1 MITMKKYNT
10 NRETVRSPLMIGA
23 TIIVTSILMGLM
35 FFAAH
40 LRMDTSTMASREVS
54 DVCTTSL
61 MTSTSST
68 STTSSTTTTTET
80 TTTTTVTTTTKMTET
95 TTSQMTVVVTEPITE
110 YVEPEVESDSTPEPT
125 PEPIPQPV
133 EEPVMATDLPITEY
147 ERVLLTNIVA
157 SEYGSDYHGY
167 GGPPITLYERACV
180 VAVVM
185 NRVYNS
191 GFPNTI
197 EGVLTEP
204 HQFSGYYASSSYFSS
219 VTQNCIDAVYYY
231 FAHASEFPYYL
242 SFWGDGAYN
251 HFS

>member
-23 TIIVTSILMGLM
+23 TIIVTSILIGIM

-40 LRMDTSTMASREVS
+40 LRMDTSTKASGEVS

-68 STTSSTTTTTET
+68 STTSSTITTTKT
-80 TTTTTVTTTTKMTET
+80 TTTTMVTTTTKMTET

-110 YVEPEVESDSTPEPT
+110 YVEPEVDPDPTPEPT

-157 SEYGSDYHGY
+157 SEYGSECHGY
-167 GGPPITLYERACV
+167 GGPPVTLYERACV

>member
-40 LRMDTSTMASREVS
+40 LRMDTSTKASGGVS

-68 STTSSTTTTTET
+68 STTSSTTTTTKT
-80 TTTTTVTTTTKMTET
+80 TTTTMVTTTTKMTET
-95 TTSQMTVVVTEPITE
+95 TTSQMTVVATEPITE
-110 YVEPEVESDSTPEPT
+110 YVEPEVEPEPT
-125 PEPIPQPV
+125 PESIPQPV
-133 EEPVMATDLPITEY
+133 EEPAMATDLPITEY
-147 ERVLLTNIVA
+147 ERVLLTNVVA
-157 SEYGSDYHGY
+157 SEYGSDCHGY

-204 HQFSGYYASSSYFSS
+204 YQFSGYYASSSYFQS